1 MTANKVLLI
10 LGAGANVGASL
21 AKIFASHGYKVAV
34 TNRGNTKLDESCLT
48 IKADLSQPE
57 SVRSVFATVEK
68 EYGTSPN
75 VVVYNGKQ
83 PIPGPCGTRPY
94 WNIL

>member
-21 AKIFASHGYKVAV
+21 AKRFASHGYKVAV
-34 TNRGNTKLDESCLT
+34 TNRGNTELDESYLT

-57 SVRSVFATVEK
+57 SVRGVFATVEK

-75 VVVYNGKQ
+75 VVVYNGMQ
-83 PIPGPCGTRPY
+83 LIPGPCGTHPHGD
-94 WNIL
+94 IL